1 MCAAPARGQ
10 VGDPV
15 MEWNDI
21 GRQLIVVPA
30 LAPIQQTRAMAIVHV
45 AVHDAVNAITRQ
57 YEQYTPSGAAPAG
70 ASPEAAAIAAA
81 YGALFGLFGS
91 SQAQAD
97 FLAAKYAASLEAH
110 GISDEDPGLAFG
122 HSVAQGILAAREH
135 DGAAD
140 AAFPYLPK
148 HAGKPGVWTP
158 MNATAA
164 AQALL
169 PGWGDVAPF
178 VLRNGSQFRPDAPP
192 ALDSDAYARDYN
204 ELYEIGAL
212 VSPTR
217 TDEQT
222 QIALFWRASPTAL
235 WNPILRQAIASRPLD
250 LSSTARTI
258 ALFYLAA
265 SDAGVACW
273 NAKYHFNFWRPEP
286 AINRGDEDGNA
297 ATAGDPAWH
306 PRIPTPPHPE
316 YPSGHTSN
324 SAAMAGVLEAI
335 FGDAPGFV
343 IEATSSQNVGFI
355 RHWQT
360 FSEGVQEVI
369 NARVYS
375 GIHFRNS
382 DEVGAQLGDEIAR
395 FVIRHA
401 LRPRFDHLGIGSSGH
416 SEMTR

>member
-1 MCAAPARGQ
+1 
-10 VGDPV
+10 
-15 MEWNDI
+15 
-21 GRQLIVVPA
+21 
-30 LAPIQQTRAMAIVHV
+30 
-45 AVHDAVNAITRQ
+45 
-57 YEQYTPSGAAPAG
+57 
-70 ASPEAAAIAAA
+70 
-81 YGALFGLFGS
+81 
-91 SQAQAD
+91 
-97 FLAAKYAASLEAH
+97 
-110 GISDEDPGLAFG
+110 
-122 HSVAQGILAAREH
+122 LAAREH
-135 DGAAD
+135 DGAAE

-148 HAGKPGVWTP
+148 NAGKPGVWTP

-222 QIALFWRASPTAL
+222 QIALF
-235 WNPILRQAIASRPLD
+235 
-250 LSSTARTI
+250 
-258 ALFYLAA
+258 YLAA

-273 NAKYHFNFWRPEP
+273 NAKYHYNFWRPEP

-297 ATAGDPAWH
+297 ATAGDPSWH

-324 SAAMAGVLEAI
+324 SAAMAGVLEAM